1 LNEAQLRSLHP
12 QPLIAISL
20 LSMVKALPSLGQV
33 EHLPLWHLWTTAQVR
48 TTEMSRYS
56 DAEPDERQ
64 YECPYASEAG
74 CIRDPG
80 GGKCHSLEVSG
91 RTVLRVISSIVLEFR
106 AQSARE
112 QQYRLLASIAK
123 DTCEY
128 LNMLPVSLMEKMTS
142 REITEQTY
150 NDWQDHLMS
159 KLTAAAETNGLPFKI
174 VELSKRDALYELNAG
189 EAWDVARTDV
199 DFGKSKDSKES
210 FRSGKTYL
218 RLDRTI

>member
-1 LNEAQLRSLHP
+1 VSLSRSIWANVTSCDIVDSFGIPCHRRRPAFILCK
-12 QPLIAISL
+12 LASTGN
-20 LSMVKALPSLGQV
+20 LSA
-33 EHLPLWHLWTTAQVR
+33 T
-48 TTEMSRYS
+48 
-56 DAEPDERQ
+56 
-64 YECPYASEAG
+64 
-74 CIRDPG
+74 
-80 GGKCHSLEVSG
+80 
-91 RTVLRVISSIVLEFR
+91 